1 MEYLAPKWLHFL
13 AAIVAVGSNLTY
25 GAWLSLASRDQKS
38 LLFALRGISFLDN
51 RFANPSYGVLLLTG
65 LLMVYLVGLPLTTPW
80 LLLSLILYVLTA
92 LIGIFAYA
100 PALRR
105 QIRLAETPGPASPEY
120 HAAATQG
127 LRIGILTIVIVVA
140 ITFLMVVKPSLW

>member
-1 MEYLAPKWLHFL
+1 MEYLITKWLHIL

-38 LLFALRGISFLDN
+38 LLFALRGITFLDN
-51 RFANPSYGVLLLTG
+51 RIANPSYGVLLLTG
-65 LLMVYLVGLPLTTPW
+65 LLMVFLIRLPLTTPW
-80 LLLSLILYVLTA
+80 LLVSLLLYLLTA

-105 QIRLAETPGPASPEY
+105 QVRFAETLGPTSPEY
-120 HAAATQG
+120 HAAARRG
-127 LRIGILTIVIVVA
+127 LRLGILTVVIVIA
-140 ITFLMVVKPSLW
+140 ITFLMVVKPALW